1 MDDAETRAELER
13 ATIEHELLRVY
24 LERDRE
30 RTVGLTHS
38 IDVLKAQLAAELE
51 EPFRAQATELMR
63 TLKRIV
69 DHDAYQHDLQSRLE
83 PAYTQHGLLRVYADI
98 MGLERSVVAL
108 KTQLAVELEEAIA
121 SREID
126 AFLKAI
132 AVVRVIK
139 PASPSERESQ
149 GGNHGEEDTRSFRLL
164 LLLLR
169 GLSMCRAPSRAHRPV
184 NEMLIESF
192 IYLSEVTGSSGYGGV
207 VQRIETYAERTGKQ
221 LESWADISAE
231 DVIPRRIAKMVGE
244 LIEQLS

>member
-30 RTVGLTHS
+30 RTGTFGLS
-38 IDVLKAQLAAELE
+38 ELSEGEVSEDDLDGKLFE
-51 EPFRAQATELMR
+51 EYEISSYNAFCDSQA
-63 TLKRIV
+63 
-69 DHDAYQHDLQSRLE
+69 RLE
-83 PAYTQHGLLRVYADI
+83 PACTQRGLLRVYADI

-149 GGNHGEEDTRSFRLL
+149 GGNHGEEDTRRFRLL

-207 VQRIETYAERTGKQ
+207 VQQIETYAGRTGKQ

>member
-24 LERDRE
+24 LERERE

-38 IDVLKAQLAAELE
+38 DDFFKAQLSEDEFLE
-51 EPFRAQATELMR
+51 DDLDGKLFEEYEISSYNAW
-63 TLKRIV
+63 
-69 DHDAYQHDLQSRLE
+69 YDLQSRLE

-149 GGNHGEEDTRSFRLL
+149 GGNHGEEDTRRFRLL

-207 VQRIETYAERTGKQ
+207 VQQIETYAGRTGKQ

>member
-1 MDDAETRAELER
+1 MFDAETRAELK
-13 ATIEHELLRVY
+13 
-24 LERDRE
+24 RE
-30 RTVGLTHS
+30 EILWTLTHS
-38 IDVLKAQLAAELE
+38 DATHSDDFLKAQLSEDEFLE
-51 EPFRAQATELMR
+51 DDLDGKLFEEYEISSYNAW
-63 TLKRIV
+63 
-69 DHDAYQHDLQSRLE
+69 YDLQSRLE

-207 VQRIETYAERTGKQ
+207 VQQIETYAGRTGKQ

>member
-1 MDDAETRAELER
+1 MFDAETRAELK
-13 ATIEHELLRVY
+13 
-24 LERDRE
+24 RE
-30 RTVGLTHS
+30 EILWTLTHS
-38 IDVLKAQLAAELE
+38 DATHSDDFLKAQLSEDEFLE
-51 EPFRAQATELMR
+51 DDLDGKLFEEYEISSYNAW
-63 TLKRIV
+63 
-69 DHDAYQHDLQSRLE
+69 YDLQSRLE

-149 GGNHGEEDTRSFRLL
+149 GGNHGEEDTRRFRLL

>member
-24 LERDRE
+24 LERERE

-38 IDVLKAQLAAELE
+38 DDFFKAQLSEDEFLE
-51 EPFRAQATELMR
+51 DDLDGKLFGGYEISSL
-63 TLKRIV
+63 
-69 DHDAYQHDLQSRLE
+69 DAYQHDLQTRLE
-83 PAYTQHGLLRVYADI
+83 PACTQRGLLRVYADI

-139 PASPSERESQ
+139 PVSPSERESQ

-207 VQRIETYAERTGKQ
+207 VQQIETYAGRTGKQ

>member
-1 MDDAETRAELER
+1 M
-13 ATIEHELLRVY
+13 LREMY

-30 RTVGLTHS
+30 RPVGLTHS
-38 IDVLKAQLAAELE
+38 DDLFWALSEAELDGKLFE
-51 EPFRAQATELMR
+51 EYEISSYNAFCDSQA
-63 TLKRIV
+63 
-69 DHDAYQHDLQSRLE
+69 RLE
-83 PAYTQHGLLRVYADI
+83 PTYTQRGLLRVYADI

-149 GGNHGEEDTRSFRLL
+149 GGNHGEEDTRRFRLL

-192 IYLSEVTGSSGYGGV
+192 IYLSDVTGSSGYGGV
-207 VQRIETYAERTGKQ
+207 VQRIETYAGRTGKQ

-231 DVIPRRIAKMVGE
+231 DVVPRRIAKMVGE

>member
-1 MDDAETRAELER
+1 MDDAETRAELEIDAETR
-13 ATIEHELLRVY
+13 AELEREYEMLREMY

-30 RTVGLTHS
+30 RPVGLTHS
-38 IDVLKAQLAAELE
+38 DDFDFLKAQLSEDEFLE
-51 EPFRAQATELMR
+51 DDLDGKLFEEYLQA
-63 TLKRIV
+63 
-69 DHDAYQHDLQSRLE
+69 RLE
-83 PAYTQHGLLRVYADI
+83 PAYTQRGLLRVYADI

-192 IYLSEVTGSSGYGGV
+192 IYLSDVTGSSGYGGV

>member
-13 ATIEHELLRVY
+13 ATVEHELLRVY
-24 LERDRE
+24 LERERE

-38 IDVLKAQLAAELE
+38 DDFFKAELSEDDLDGKLFE
-51 EPFRAQATELMR
+51 EYEIPS
-63 TLKRIV
+63 
-69 DHDAYQHDLQSRLE
+69 HDAWYDLQARLE
-83 PAYTQHGLLRVYADI
+83 PAYTHRGLLRVYADI

-192 IYLSEVTGSSGYGGV
+192 IYLSDVTGSSGYGGV
-207 VQRIETYAERTGKQ
+207 SQRIETYAGRTGKQ

-231 DVIPRRIAKMVGE
+231 DVLPRRIAKMVGE

>member
-1 MDDAETRAELER
+1 MDDAETRAELEIDAETR
-13 ATIEHELLRVY
+13 AELEMEYEMLREY

-30 RTVGLTHS
+30 RPVGLTHS
-38 IDVLKAQLAAELE
+38 DDLLWGSEAEFLE
-51 EPFRAQATELMR
+51 DDLDGKLFGEYEISSDDAWYDLRA
-63 TLKRIV
+63 
-69 DHDAYQHDLQSRLE
+69 RLE
-83 PAYTQHGLLRVYADI
+83 PAFMLLRVYADI

-207 VQRIETYAERTGKQ
+207 VQQIETYAGRTGKQ

>member
-13 ATIEHELLRVY
+13 ATIENELLRVY

-30 RTVGLTHS
+30 RTGTFGLS
-38 IDVLKAQLAAELE
+38 ELSEGEVSEDDLDGKLFE
-51 EPFRAQATELMR
+51 EFE
-63 TLKRIV
+63 ISS
-69 DHDAYQHDLQSRLE
+69 HDAYQYDLQARLE
-83 PAYTQHGLLRVYADI
+83 PAYTQRGLLRVYADI

-169 GLSMCRAPSRAHRPV
+169 GLSMCRAPSRARRPV

-192 IYLSEVTGSSGYGGV
+192 TYLSDVTGSSGYGGV
-207 VQRIETYAERTGKQ
+207 SQRIETYAGRTGKQ

-231 DVIPRRIAKMVGE
+231 DVLPRRVAKMVGE

>member
-24 LERDRE
+24 LERERE

-38 IDVLKAQLAAELE
+38 DDFFKAQLSEDEFLE
-51 EPFRAQATELMR
+51 DDLDGNLFEEYEISSYNAFCDSQA
-63 TLKRIV
+63 
-69 DHDAYQHDLQSRLE
+69 RLE
-83 PAYTQHGLLRVYADI
+83 PAYTQRGLLRVYADI

-149 GGNHGEEDTRSFRLL
+149 GGNHGEEDTRRFRLL

>member
-24 LERDRE
+24 LERERE

-38 IDVLKAQLAAELE
+38 DDFFKAQLSEDEFLE
-51 EPFRAQATELMR
+51 DDLDGKLFEEYEISSYNAW
-63 TLKRIV
+63 
-69 DHDAYQHDLQSRLE
+69 YDLQSRLE

-207 VQRIETYAERTGKQ
+207 VQRIETYAGRTGKQ

>member
-38 IDVLKAQLAAELE
+38 DDFFKAELSEGEFLEDDLDGNLFE
-51 EPFRAQATELMR
+51 EFE
-63 TLKRIV
+63 ISS
-69 DHDAYQHDLQSRLE
+69 HDAYQYDLQSRLE
-83 PAYTQHGLLRVYADI
+83 PAYTQRGLLRVYADI

-192 IYLSEVTGSSGYGGV
+192 SYLSDVTGSSGYGGV
-207 VQRIETYAERTGKQ
+207 SQRIETYAGRTGKQ

-231 DVIPRRIAKMVGE
+231 DVLPRRIAKMVGE

>member
-1 MDDAETRAELER
+1 M
-13 ATIEHELLRVY
+13 LREY

-30 RTVGLTHS
+30 RPVGLTHS
-38 IDVLKAQLAAELE
+38 DDLLWGSEAEFLE
-51 EPFRAQATELMR
+51 DDLDGKLFEEYEISSYNAW
-63 TLKRIV
+63 
-69 DHDAYQHDLQSRLE
+69 YDLQSRLE

-192 IYLSEVTGSSGYGGV
+192 IYLSDVTGSSGYGGV
-207 VQRIETYAERTGKQ
+207 VQQIETYAGRTGKQ

>member
-24 LERDRE
+24 LERERE

-38 IDVLKAQLAAELE
+38 DDFFKAQLSEDEFLE
-51 EPFRAQATELMR
+51 DDLDGKLFEEYEISSYNAW
-63 TLKRIV
+63 
-69 DHDAYQHDLQSRLE
+69 YDLQSRLE

-149 GGNHGEEDTRSFRLL
+149 GGNHGEEDTRRFRLL

-192 IYLSEVTGSSGYGGV
+192 IYLSDVTGSSGYGGV
-207 VQRIETYAERTGKQ
+207 VQQIETYAGRTGKQ

>member
-1 MDDAETRAELER
+1 MDDAETRAELEIDAETR
-13 ATIEHELLRVY
+13 AQLEMEYEMLREY

-30 RTVGLTHS
+30 RTGTFGLS
-38 IDVLKAQLAAELE
+38 ELSEGEVSEDDLDGKLFE
-51 EPFRAQATELMR
+51 EYEISSYNAW
-63 TLKRIV
+63 
-69 DHDAYQHDLQSRLE
+69 YDLQSRLE

-139 PASPSERESQ
+139 PVSPSERESQ

-207 VQRIETYAERTGKQ
+207 VQQIETYAGRTGKQ